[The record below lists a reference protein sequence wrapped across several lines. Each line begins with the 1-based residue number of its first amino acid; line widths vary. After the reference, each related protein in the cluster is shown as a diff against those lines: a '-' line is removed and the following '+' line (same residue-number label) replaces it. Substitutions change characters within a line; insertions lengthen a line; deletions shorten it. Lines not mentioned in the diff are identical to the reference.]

1 VALEPSLMKPTLTCH
16 LILMRPLKPSLLL
29 ENQQWGLESVCTFLF
44 KGKFEVVE
52 ILTRTFGTVAAQ
64 KPKGENSK

>member
-1 VALEPSLMKPTLTCH
+1 
-16 LILMRPLKPSLLL
+16 MRPLKPSLLL